1 MPAEKAEAFASLI
14 KAAFRLAGEE
24 PAVWDSALGL
34 TQISGSRS
42 AEAPGVALKRLRQ
55 ENHMTQRETARLLGC
70 TQARISD
77 MEAGVKPISAEAAQL
92 LPNALGSLPR
102 FSEMSRCF
110 SKIDVKTRTSGGNE
124 RFGAVRCTK

>member
-1 MPAEKAEAFASLI
+1 MPAEKAEAFGSLI

-24 PAVWDSALGL
+24 P
-34 TQISGSRS
+34 
-42 AEAPGVALKRLRQ
+42 EAPGVALKRLRQ

-92 LPNALGSLPR
+92 FA
-102 FSEMSRCF
+102 
-110 SKIDVKTRTSGGNE
+110 K
-124 RFGAVRCTK
+124 RFGVSPALFLK

>member
-55 ENHMTQRETARLLGC
+55 ENHMTQRETARLHPGAHLRYGSRRKAYFSRSC
-70 TQARISD
+70 TAFCQTLWGLSRA
-77 MEAGVKPISAEAAQL
+77 
-92 LPNALGSLPR
+92 
-102 FSEMSRCF
+102 FSEMSRCL

>member
-70 TQARISD
+70 TPVSYTH
-77 MEAGVKPISAEAAQL
+77 L
-92 LPNALGSLPR
+92 TLP
-102 FSEMSRCF
+102 
-110 SKIDVKTRTSGGNE
+110 TT
-124 RFGAVRCTK
+124 

>member
-1 MPAEKAEAFASLI
+1 M
-14 KAAFRLAGEE
+14 
-24 PAVWDSALGL
+24 WDSALGL
-34 TQISGSRS
+34 TQTSSSRP

-92 LPNALGSLPR
+92 FA
-102 FSEMSRCF
+102 
-110 SKIDVKTRTSGGNE
+110 K
-124 RFGAVRCTK
+124 RFGVSPALFLK

>member
-14 KAAFRLAGEE
+14 KAACRLAGEE

-34 TQISGSRS
+34 TQISVSRS

-55 ENHMTQRETARLLGC
+55 ENQMTQRETARLLGC

-92 LPNALGSLPR
+92 FA
-102 FSEMSRCF
+102 
-110 SKIDVKTRTSGGNE
+110 K
-124 RFGAVRCTK
+124 RFGVSPALFLK

>member
-77 MEAGVKPISAEAAQL
+77 MEAGVKLFQPKPHSF

-102 FSEMSRCF
+102 FF
-110 SKIDVKTRTSGGNE
+110 
-124 RFGAVRCTK
+124 

>member
-34 TQISGSRS
+34 TQ
-42 AEAPGVALKRLRQ
+42 
-55 ENHMTQRETARLLGC
+55 RETARLLGC

-92 LPNALGSLPR
+92 FA
-102 FSEMSRCF
+102 
-110 SKIDVKTRTSGGNE
+110 K
-124 RFGAVRCTK
+124 RFGVSPALFLK

>member
-24 PAVWDSALGL
+24 PVVWDSALGL

-92 LPNALGSLPR
+92 
-102 FSEMSRCF
+102 FD
-110 SKIDVKTRTSGGNE
+110 K
-124 RFGAVRCTK
+124 RFGVSPALFLK

>member
-1 MPAEKAEAFASLI
+1 MPAEKAEAFGSLI

-24 PAVWDSALGL
+24 PEVWDSALGL
-34 TQISGSRS
+34 TQISSSRP

-55 ENHMTQRETARLLGC
+55 ENHMTQRETAQLLGC

-92 LPNALGSLPR
+92 FAKRFVVSPALFL
-102 FSEMSRCF
+102 
-110 SKIDVKTRTSGGNE
+110 K
-124 RFGAVRCTK
+124 

>member
-1 MPAEKAEAFASLI
+1 MAIQIERIQEPDGAISFRISMPAEKAEAFGSLL

-24 PAVWDSALGL
+24 PEVWDSALGL
-34 TQISGSRS
+34 TQISRSRP

-55 ENHMTQRETARLLGC
+55 ENHMTQRETAQLLGC

-92 LPNALGSLPR
+92 FA
-102 FSEMSRCF
+102 
-110 SKIDVKTRTSGGNE
+110 K
-124 RFGAVRCTK
+124 RFGVSPALFLK